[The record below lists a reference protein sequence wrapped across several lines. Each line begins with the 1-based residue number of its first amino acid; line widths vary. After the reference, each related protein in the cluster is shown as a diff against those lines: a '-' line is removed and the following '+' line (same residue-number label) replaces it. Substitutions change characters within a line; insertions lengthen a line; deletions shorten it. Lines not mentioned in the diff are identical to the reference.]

1 MPSPNEVFEA
11 YIPPGDENTMGD
23 SEEEE
28 GGATDQVSWMDQ
40 HVPQEQTK

>member
-28 GGATDQVSWMDQ
+28 EEGATDQVSWMDQ
-40 HVPQEQTK
+40 HVPQE